1 MIDDVREALIVGF
14 FERFVFILDE
24 RGNLI
29 DDICSIDA
37 VNIASVR
44 CVEKLVC
51 NVVDICAFGI
61 RDFFADFVGFH
72 ANGANDA
79 AEGSIGSGKDGEE
92 SIRIRAEIGIAD
104 FILVLCEW
112 VIVVAAAEVVDAHID
127 AFVSLGDLCVGV
139 ANNDADG
146 NNCDERNGTGCNKFN
161 ECRGEND
168 TRFHFAFNGDLIK
181 IFLAIHTLIIA

>member
-1 MIDDVREALIVGF
+1 MINDICEALIVGF
-14 FERFVFILDE
+14 FERFIFVLNE
-24 RGNLI
+24 CGNLI
-29 DDICSIDA
+29 DDIRGIDA
-37 VNIASVR
+37 VDVASVR

-51 NVVDICAFGI
+51 NVVDICAFGV
-61 RDFFADFVGFH
+61 RDFFADFVGLH

-79 AEGSIGSGKDGEE
+79 AEGSVGCGKDGEE

-104 FILVLCEW
+104 FILVLREW
-112 VIVVAAAEVVDAHID
+112 VIVVASAKIMDAHID
-127 AFVSLGDLCVGV
+127 AFVSLGDLCVSV
-139 ANNDADG
+139 TNNDTDG

-168 TRFHFAFNGDLIK
+168 TRFHFALNGDLIK

>member
-14 FERFVFILDE
+14 FERFIFVLNE

-29 DDICSIDA
+29 DDIRGIDA
-37 VNIASVR
+37 VDVASVG

-51 NVVDICAFGI
+51 NVVDICAFGV
-61 RDFFADFVGFH
+61 RDFFADFVGLH

-79 AEGSIGSGKDGEE
+79 AEGSVGCGKDGEE
-92 SIRIRAEIGIAD
+92 SIGIRAEIGIAD
-104 FILVLCEW
+104 FILVLREW
-112 VIVVAAAEVVDAHID
+112 VIVVASAKIMDAHID

-139 ANNDADG
+139 TNNDTDG

-168 TRFHFAFNGDLIK
+168 TRFHFALNGDLIK